1 MTFIRS
7 TTIAVCMA
15 AVSLLGVAGAGAA
28 EKQAAPKAAAAKPAP
43 LPDPVA
49 RINGVAIPAAELQK
63 ALNAF
68 EKSPAAAQVPPGQE
82 AAVQHYLLNQLIG
95 GELMYQ
101 LAKTTPVKDLDKQID
116 DAVAKLKT
124 RFTGDDAYQK
134 GLQEQGL
141 TEKELRELIRRNM
154 VIENYVEQ
162 VVVPKQ
168 QVTEADAKEFY
179 EKNPQ
184 TFTQPEQ
191 VRASHILVSV
201 DAKASEGERKKAK
214 EKIEALLKQI
224 KAGAD
229 FATVAKENSS
239 CPSSKQGG
247 DLGYF
252 RKGQMVKPFE
262 DAAWALKP
270 GEISGVVETQFGYHI
285 IKLVEKKPASKM
297 AFAEVKD
304 KITDSLK
311 RQKVTEAIKKL
322 LDEAK
327 NKAKIEVFLK

>member
-1 MTFIRS
+1 MTLRHGM
-7 TTIAVCMA
+7 TIAVFAVTATLMGVGVGCAAEQTAASA
-15 AVSLLGVAGAGAA
+15 AV
-28 EKQAAPKAAAAKPAP
+28 KKIDP

-49 RINGVAIPAAELQK
+49 RVNGVAIPAAELQK

-68 EKSPAAAQVPPGQE
+68 HKSPSAAQVPPGQE
-82 AAVQHYLLNQLIG
+82 KAVEQYLLNQLIG
-95 GELMYQ
+95 GELMFQ
-101 LAKTTPVKDLDKQID
+101 IAQKTPVKDLDKQLDEAIT
-116 DAVAKLKT
+116 KLKA
-124 RFTGDDAYQK
+124 RFPSQDAYLK

-141 TEKELRELIRRNM
+141 TEKDIRDLISRNI
-154 VIENYVEQ
+154 VIENHIEQ

-168 QVTEADAKEFY
+168 QVTDAEVKAFY
-179 EKNPQ
+179 DKNPQ
-184 TFTQPEQ
+184 AFTQPEQ
-191 VRASHILVSV
+191 LRASHILISV

-214 EKIEALLKQI
+214 EKITALLKQI

-229 FATVAKENSS
+229 FAKLAQENST

-270 GEISGVVETQFGYHI
+270 GEVSGVVETQFGYHI
-285 IKLVEKKPASKM
+285 IKLAEKKPASKVS
-297 AFAEVKD
+297 FNEVKTR
-304 KITDSLK
+304 IAESLK
-311 RQKVTEAIKKL
+311 RQKVTEAIKGI

-327 NKAKIEVFLK
+327 SKAKIEVFLK